1 MLTKSDI
8 KNLKE
13 IFATKD
19 DLKRFATKDELK
31 SEVFSLQSELKS
43 DILNFKDEI
52 LHEIRSMRQELIVII
67 GYKDQI
73 EDHEVRLEKLENK
86 A

>member
-1 MLTKSDI
+1 MLTENDI
-8 KNLKE
+8 KLLKE
-13 IFATKD
+13 VFATKD
-19 DLKRFATKDELK
+19 DLMRYALK
-31 SEVFSLQSELKS
+31 EDLIK
-43 DILNFKDEI
+43 FKDEI